1 MQNIGSFTIND
12 IHCGDSAVLLKQLP
26 AECID
31 LTVTSPPYFNAREYS
46 QYKTYQ
52 DYLGVLEN
60 IFTEVFRVTKPSRMV
75 IVNLSPVI
83 VERTKRSEQS
93 YRIPIPFHFVPLM
106 EKIGFEFLEDIIW
119 RKPDGA
125 AINRNAG
132 FFQHRKP
139 VAYKP
144 NVVTEYVLVFKKPAP
159 FLIDKVLKNEPITD
173 YEIEWTNVWSI
184 QPETQSE
191 HPAPFPEELAGKCIV
206 YYSYKD
212 EIVLDCF
219 AGSGTTLRMAKMLNR
234 NYIGFEMSPEYCTLA
249 RKSILAS
256 PVPLLNWQVAQQ
268 SVQRTA
274 GTVRQNSLFIT
285 DGELP
290 SKARGATRRR

>member
-1 MQNIGSFTIND
+1 MKLDSIIT
-12 IHCGDSAVLLKQLP
+12 GDSAVVLQGFEP
-26 AECID
+26 DCID

-60 IFTEVFRVTKPSRMV
+60 IFTEIFRVTKPSRMV

-125 AINRNAG
+125 AIPRNRG

-144 NVVTEYVLVFKKPAP
+144 NVVTEYILVFKKPAP

-173 YEIEWTNVWSI
+173 YEIEWTNIWNI
-184 QPETQSE
+184 QPETRSK
-191 HPAPFPEELAGKCIV
+191 HPAPFPEKLAGNCIA
-206 YYSYKD
+206 YYSYEGD
-212 EIVLDCF
+212 TILDCF
-219 AGSGTTLRMAKMLNR
+219 CGSGTTLKMASLLNR
-234 NYIGFEMSPEYCTLA
+234 HYIGIDTSAEYVALA
-249 RKSILAS
+249 NER
-256 PVPLLNWQVAQQ
+256 VAQLERGLTKREPDKRD
-268 SVQRTA
+268 S
-274 GTVRQNSLFIT
+274 S
-285 DGELP
+285 P
-290 SKARGATRRR
+290 SQALSQPEFLSDLEGLS